1 MPETSASGIVLRSI
15 FIVAVPLFWVVKIV
29 AECRE
34 KRPVASDLICLL
46 FYRICGKIARKK
58 KGAAIE
64 AEHQTE
70 NFTVFQNYNKIS
82 EAILDK

>member
-1 MPETSASGIVLRSI
+1 MPETFASGIVLRSI

-58 KGAAIE
+58 GAAIE
-64 AEHQTE
+64 TEQQTE

-82 EAILDK
+82 EPILDK

>member
-1 MPETSASGIVLRSI
+1 M
-15 FIVAVPLFWVVKIV
+15 
-29 AECRE
+29 RE
-34 KRPVASDLICLL
+34 KKTR
-46 FYRICGKIARKK
+46 RIGSYLSVILSYLWENSKKK

>member
-1 MPETSASGIVLRSI
+1 
-15 FIVAVPLFWVVKIV
+15 V

-58 KGAAIE
+58 GAAIE
-64 AEHQTE
+64 TEQQAE

-82 EAILDK
+82 EPILDK